1 MKQPPEQ
8 IKKRQILDNQIQ
20 FNRSAESGYNGLND
34 MSREEIKYEADNQDG
49 PSLITPPGTTL
60 IKTNQQI
67 RDELPVDRIRKI
79 VRKSPFGEEAPRNN
93 SRNG

>member
-34 MSREEIKYEADNQDG
+34 MSREEIKCGGDNQDG

-60 IKTNQQI
+60 IKPNQQI
-67 RDELPVDRIRKI
+67 RGD
-79 VRKSPFGEEAPRNN
+79 SP
-93 SRNG
+93 